1 MKYISIFALAFLLHC
16 QTVVP
21 WKSEW
26 KPYENSQVFIA
37 AVSAKASEKAI
48 DSGSLA
54 MRRSTCVEA
63 TNLLSTSH
71 KLTSI
76 LVAYENQELTESEIK
91 DLGRLISTYKIK
103 PKQEE
108 CQSTTEASFFSSTAA
123 WTNCQ
128 CLYRIDYPGG
138 RKQFQS
144 DLTQAK

>member
-1 MKYISIFALAFLLHC
+1 ML
-16 QTVVP
+16 
-21 WKSEW
+21 
-26 KPYENSQVFIA
+26 
-37 AVSAKASEKAI
+37 VSF
-48 DSGSLA
+48 
-54 MRRSTCVEA
+54 
-63 TNLLSTSH
+63 
-71 KLTSI
+71 
-76 LVAYENQELTESEIK
+76 ENQELDESEIK

-108 CQSTTEASFFSSTAA
+108 CQSTTEASFFSSTGA